1 MNSLCKY
8 KVWRAT
14 RDGDV
19 CEFCLDLKSAR
30 ELASRYVE
38 EGYADVTIEHLFRRD
53 KNGAK

>member
-38 EGYADVTIEHLFRRD
+38 EGYADVTVEHLFRRD